1 MTGIRET
8 VLTAR
13 YRGKKKNKK
22 RTHTLTHRRRENG
35 LSGGGGE
42 RQRGV
47 LRTVRLREVP
57 DVQVTRMLQEMGDR

>member
-22 RTHTLTHRRRENG
+22 NAHTLMHRRRENG